1 MRLVSE
7 YTQVLRSF
15 QKVDWNMAF
24 LRVVGFKISV
34 KEEGGDWILYRSGT
48 DLVVSNPYENFQ
60 ANTSL
65 YSWYDKVE
73 THFKLFE

>member
-34 KEEGGDWILYRSGT
+34 KKRRGLNFISGT

-65 YSWYDKVE
+65 YSWSDKVE